1 MQEDRMAYRVAAVQ
15 AAPVLPMNKEATI
28 EKVCDLLRE
37 AAGAGADLVVFP
49 ETFVPM
55 FPNFSQDLNNAG
67 AWQEF
72 YTELVLNS
80 IEADGEEL
88 RRVAKLAA
96 ELDVHVVLGFN
107 ERVSPYVCKLYNSQ
121 AFIDNRG
128 NILGTRRKL
137 IPSNREK
144 AIWTAGDGCDIQVH
158 RTSLGMIGGL
168 ICYENL
174 QPILKYAHMVQGQQI
189 HCASWPGWPEFGNG
203 RTNRHVIDA
212 AARQYALEGQCFVI
226 IASLYIPPEAAPK
239 DCLEGASWEFFGGS
253 GIVSPSGEYVAGPVY
268 GQETIVYGE
277 VDLTRIIHRKT
288 LLDISGKDQRWDIFK
303 LHIVRERATPFVDR
317 SGAPLNTP
325 ATEERFRKSDSADE
339 MFNPDNHCNPPH
351 SGGNHEG

>member
-1 MQEDRMAYRVAAVQ
+1 MHEDRMAYRVAAVQ
-15 AAPVLPMNKEATI
+15 AAPVLPMNKDATL

-37 AAGAGADLVVFP
+37 AAGEGAKLVVFP

-55 FPNFSQDLNNAG
+55 FPNFSQDLSKAHE
-67 AWQEF
+67 WQDV
-72 YTELVLNS
+72 YTQLVLNS

-88 RRVAKLAA
+88 RRVARLA
-96 ELDVHVVLGFN
+96 EDLDVHVVLGFN

-137 IPSNREK
+137 VPSNREK
-144 AIWTAGDGCDIQVH
+144 ALWTAGDGYDIQVH

-174 QPILKYAHMVQGQQI
+174 QPILKYAHMIQGQQI
-189 HCASWPGWPEFGNG
+189 HCASWPGWPEFSNG

-226 IASLYIPPEAAPK
+226 VSSMYVPREAVPQGY
-239 DCLEGASWEFFGGS
+239 LEDASWDFFGGS
-253 GIVSPSGEYVAGPVY
+253 GIVAPSGEYVAGPVY
-268 GQETIVYGE
+268 DREAIVYGE
-277 VDLTRIIHRKT
+277 VDLTQIITRKT
-288 LLDISGKDQRWDIFK
+288 LIDICGKDQRWDVFK
-303 LHIVRERATPFVDR
+303 LHIVRERTVPFVDCPGESTPPKAPGR
-317 SGAPLNTP
+317 EPRGADT
-325 ATEERFRKSDSADE
+325 ADE
-339 MFNPDNHCNPPH
+339 N
-351 SGGNHEG
+351 